1 MRHTNATS
9 WSLESDPRP
18 LPFRTSSLHIYIGN
32 CRRQVAGRY
41 HGPAVKFAKTLARR
55 GLAGRQASR
64 VVA

>member
-1 MRHTNATS
+1 M
-9 WSLESDPRP
+9 
-18 LPFRTSSLHIYIGN
+18 GN

-41 HGPAVKFAKTLARR
+41 HGPAVKFANTLVARR